1 MAGLYFHIP
10 YCRTKCAYC
19 DFFSLADATLPLA
32 DYVALLHAQLALAPA
47 QSSAP
52 GPLTSVFFGGGT
64 PSLLEPDAVAG
75 LLVAAERRFG
85 FAPGVEISLE
95 ANPGTVTPAS
105 LAGYRAAGVN
115 RLSLGLQSLD
125 DRSLAFLGRG
135 HSAAQGRQALAW
147 ARRAGFDNLSCDLI
161 FGLPGETEASLDA
174 ELTALLELA
183 PEHLSCYGLT
193 VEPGTPL
200 ATRLQRGEFLPAD
213 EGRFAAGYRQIDAA
227 LRSGGFA
234 HYEISNFSRPGKE
247 CRHNLGY
254 WQRHSVLGLGA
265 GAHSFVA
272 AGWGRRLAVAPDLAA
287 YAAALRSG
295 QDPAAELERF
305 DRRGAMA
312 ETLYLGLRTAAGVD
326 AAAFH
331 EAFGTDLANAFP
343 AALRRCGQRLAL
355 RQGRWVFDL
364 DGWLL
369 YDHLISAFL

>member
-19 DFFSLADATLPLA
+19 DFFSVADALLPLC
-32 DYVALLHAQLALAPA
+32 DYVALLHTHLELATFQSPDPLA
-47 QSSAP
+47 
-52 GPLTSVFFGGGT
+52 SVFFGGGT
-64 PSLLEPDAVAG
+64 PSLLDPQAVAG
-75 LLVAAERRFG
+75 LLAAAERRFG

-125 DRSLAFLGRG
+125 DGSLAFLGRG
-135 HSAAQGRQALAW
+135 HSAAQGRQALDW

-161 FGLPGETEASLDA
+161 FGLPGETEASLAA
-174 ELTALLELA
+174 ELRGLLDLA

-193 VEPGTPL
+193 IEPGTPL
-200 ATRLQRGEFLPAD
+200 ATRQQQGEFLPTD

-227 LRSGGFA
+227 LGAAGLG
-234 HYEISNFSRPGKE
+234 HYEVSNFARPGRE

-265 GAHSFVA
+265 GAHSFA
-272 AGWGRRLAVAPDLAA
+272 AEGWGRRLAVAADLVG
-287 YAAALRSG
+287 YAAALRAG

-305 DRRGAMA
+305 DRQGAMA
-312 ETLYLGLRTAAGVD
+312 ETLYLGLRTATGID
-326 AAAFH
+326 AAAFQ
-331 EAFGTDLANAFP
+331 EQFGTDVATAFP
-343 AALRRCGQRLAL
+343 AALRRCAGRLSL
-355 RQGRWVFDL
+355 RHGRWAFDL

>member
-10 YCRTKCAYC
+10 YCRSKCAYC
-19 DFFSLADATLPLA
+19 DFFSLADAALPLA
-32 DYVALLHAQLALAPA
+32 DYVTLLHDQLALTPAQWSAPA
-47 QSSAP
+47 
-52 GPLTSVFFGGGT
+52 PLASVFFGGGT
-64 PSLLEPDAVAG
+64 PSLLEPKAVAG
-75 LLVAAERRFG
+75 LLAAAERRFG

-105 LAGYRAAGVN
+105 LADYRAAGVN
-115 RLSLGLQSLD
+115 RLSLGLQSLND
-125 DRSLAFLGRG
+125 FSLAFLGRG
-135 HSAAQGRQALAW
+135 HSAAQGRQACAW

-174 ELTALLELA
+174 EVTGLLELA
-183 PEHLSCYGLT
+183 PEHLSCYGLS
-193 VEPGTPL
+193 VEAGTPL

-213 EGRFAAGYRQIDAA
+213 EGRFAAGYRQLDAA
-227 LRSGGFA
+227 LTAAGLV
-234 HYEISNFSRPGKE
+234 HYEVSNFARPGRE

-254 WQRHSVLGLGA
+254 WQRRSVVGVGA
-265 GAHSFVA
+265 GAHSFIA
-272 AGWGRRLAVAPDLAA
+272 DGWGRRLAVAPDLAG

-295 QDPAAELERF
+295 QDPATELEQF

-326 AAAFH
+326 DAAFQD
-331 EAFGTDLANAFP
+331 AFGSDVASAFP
-343 AALRRCGQRLAL
+343 AALRRCGQRLSR

>member
-19 DFFSLADATLPLA
+19 DFFSLAAAALPLA
-32 DYVALLHAQLALAPA
+32 EYVPLLHAQLALAPA
-47 QSSAP
+47 RDSIQ
-52 GPLTSVFFGGGT
+52 GPLASVFFGGGT
-64 PSLLEPDAVAG
+64 PSLLEPEAVAG
-75 LLVAAERRFG
+75 LLAAAERRFG
-85 FAPGVEISLE
+85 FAPGVEITLE

-135 HSAAQGRQALAW
+135 HSAAEGRQAFAW

-161 FGLPGETEASLDA
+161 FALPGETGASLAA
-174 ELTALLELA
+174 ELRALLELA
-183 PEHLSCYGLT
+183 PEHLSCYGLA

-200 ATRLQRGEFLPAD
+200 AARHQRGEFLPAD
-213 EGRFAAGYRQIDAA
+213 EGRFAAGYRQLDAT
-227 LRSGGFA
+227 LGGAGLA
-234 HYEISNFSRPGKE
+234 HYEVSNFARPGRE

-254 WQRHSVLGLGA
+254 WQRRSVLGLGA

-272 AGWGRRLAVAPDLAA
+272 DGWGRRLAVPPDLAG
-287 YAAALRSG
+287 YAAALRCG

-326 AAAFH
+326 AAAFR
-331 EAFGTDLANAFP
+331 EAFGADIASAFP
-343 AALRRCGQRLAL
+343 AALRRCGQRLSQ
-355 RQGRWVFDL
+355 RHGRWVFDL